1 MKNAQY
7 ISKNI
12 ELNQEFSFTHPSTK
26 IKINKIYNS
35 HYSGSPLWNL
45 FGPGALGIESS
56 YNKSVKVMLDLPY
69 ATHRSLIQPL
79 TGEKHVKLILIRR
92 FLGFI
97 EKIRNSKKTSLKML
111 MLDAMMDVRS
121 VTGCNMRNIM
131 LLVGKKK
138 VEDVRLS
145 DLDSLTYFKLKET
158 DKWKIPMIKEIIE
171 TKVDELEVPGFDR
184 EELANVLH
192 HLCTE

>member
-1 MKNAQY
+1 
-7 ISKNI
+7 
-12 ELNQEFSFTHPSTK
+12 
-26 IKINKIYNS
+26 
-35 HYSGSPLWNL
+35 
-45 FGPGALGIESS
+45 
-56 YNKSVKVMLDLPY
+56 
-69 ATHRSLIQPL
+69 
-79 TGEKHVKLILIRR
+79 
-92 FLGFI
+92 
-97 EKIRNSKKTSLKML
+97 

-131 LLVGKKK
+131 LMVGKKK